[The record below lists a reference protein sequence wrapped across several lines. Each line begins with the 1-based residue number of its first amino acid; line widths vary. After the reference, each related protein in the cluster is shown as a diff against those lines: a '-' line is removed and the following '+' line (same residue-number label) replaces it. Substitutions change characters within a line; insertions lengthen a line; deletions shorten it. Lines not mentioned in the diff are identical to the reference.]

1 MAADGRAVGQRREI
15 EQSRKEAETCGVGG
29 DRIVVMLATYSKTVA
44 ISEQGCLS
52 TTL

>member
-29 DRIVVMLATYSKTVA
+29 DRIVVMLATEHNNVA
-44 ISEQGCLS
+44 IPD
-52 TTL
+52 